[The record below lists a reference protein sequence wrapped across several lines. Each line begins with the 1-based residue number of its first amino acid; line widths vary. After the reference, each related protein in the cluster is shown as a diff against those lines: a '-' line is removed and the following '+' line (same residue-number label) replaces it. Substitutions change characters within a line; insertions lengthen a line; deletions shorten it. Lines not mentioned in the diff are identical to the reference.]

1 MKKSVFLMMM
11 CGIILLLT
19 SCSSMKTSPA
29 VTAQFAEKVENRN
42 YTVKMNYANPMRM
55 RPVYLSSEYTLQVKG
70 DSAIAFLPYYGVA
83 HVAPFEPSEGG
94 IKFAQPMTNY
104 KIESNKNQTGWNI
117 TFRVKS
123 NQSVYDVFITAFQNG
138 SCSVSVNSYERDM
151 ISFQGEIMN

>member
-1 MKKSVFLMMM
+1 MKKCGFLII
-11 CGIILLLT
+11 CAAILLTT

-83 HVAPFEPSEGG
+83 HVAPFDPSEGG

-123 NQSVYDVFITAFQNG
+123 NQSVYDVFISAFQNG